1 MLDGLYAAA
10 AGMQAQQRRIDAL
23 SHDVANISTTGYKS
37 LRVGFRDLLYQGTG
51 RGAAAGVVTGSGAA
65 AQVIGRNHGQGSLMR
80 TERPLDIALAG
91 PGYIRVRTRDG
102 GTALTRDGSLALSRD
117 GRLRTSTGELLQPP
131 LRLPRGVDPGEVGIA
146 ADGTVTARG
155 RRLGRI
161 EVVDVRNPD
170 GLRAL
175 GNSLLAETAASGPA
189 RPAAGTRIEQGALEA
204 SNVDLAEAM
213 VQMTEAQRGYQLASR
228 AIQMQDEI
236 LAVAN
241 GIKR

>member
-23 SHDVANISTTGYKS
+23 ANDVANVNTTGYKS

-51 RGAAAGVVTGSGAA
+51 RGAAPGTVTGSGAA
-65 AQVIGRNHGQGSLMR
+65 AELIGRKDAQGSLLR

-102 GTALTRDGSLALSRD
+102 ATALTRDGSLGVTRD
-117 GRLRTSTGELLQPP
+117 GRLRTATGELLQPP
-131 LRLPRGVDPGEVGIA
+131 LRLPRGVDAGEVRIA
-146 ADGTVTARG
+146 ADGTVSARG

-170 GLRAL
+170 GLRSL
-175 GNSLLAETAASGPA
+175 GNSLFAETAASGPA
-189 RPAAGTRIEQGALEA
+189 RAAGGTRIEQGALEA
-204 SNVDLAEAM
+204 SNVDLADAM
-213 VQMTEAQRGYQLASR
+213 VQMTEAQRGFQLASR